1 MVSNDVTRCSWCNL
15 DNDLYVKYHDEEWG
29 VPNFDDDYLFEMLI
43 LECFQAGLSWEII
56 LNKRENFRAAFDDFD
71 IDKIINN
78 YDDKKIESLC
88 EDKGIIRNK
97 LKIKAAVNN
106 SRVFKDIV
114 SEFGSFYDYLCE
126 FTGGEI
132 FYESHLTTS
141 ELSDDIS
148 KDLKS
153 RGMKFVGSITIYSF
167 LQAVGIINSHDDN
180 CFMHVDGD

>member
-1 MVSNDVTRCSWCNL
+1 M
-15 DNDLYVKYHDEEWG
+15 
-29 VPNFDDDYLFEMLI
+29 
-43 LECFQAGLSWEII
+43 
-56 LNKRENFRAAFDDFD
+56 
-71 IDKIINN
+71 
-78 YDDKKIESLC
+78 
-88 EDKGIIRNK
+88 
-97 LKIKAAVNN
+97 
-106 SRVFKDIV
+106 